1 MLKRPPRYDA
11 TLYLLKTSNDWIT
24 NTFIV
29 MKRVIILVLALIPI
43 FSNCKKENATD
54 LNLQIREIAWNSL
67 SEQAKSTV
75 IVDWK
80 LAVVCESTYD
90 QKSVYAV
97 SFNTSDE
104 ALLGPIIVYIENT
117 SLVVLGQ
124 GLRM

>member
-1 MLKRPPRYDA
+1 
-11 TLYLLKTSNDWIT
+11 
-24 NTFIV
+24 

-54 LNLQIREIAWNSL
+54 LNQQIREIAWNSL
-67 SEQAKSTV
+67 SEQAKLTV

-80 LAVVCESTYD
+80 LAVVSESTYN
-90 QKSVYAV
+90 QKSAYAV

-104 ALLGPIIVYIENT
+104 ALLGPLIVYIENT

-124 GLRM
+124 GWRM

>member
-1 MLKRPPRYDA
+1 
-11 TLYLLKTSNDWIT
+11 
-24 NTFIV
+24 

-54 LNLQIREIAWNSL
+54 LNQQIREIAWNSL

-75 IVDWK
+75 TVDWK
-80 LAVVCESTYD
+80 LAVVGESTYN
-90 QKSVYAV
+90 QKSAYAV

-104 ALLGPIIVYIENT
+104 ALLGPLIVYIENT

-124 GLRM
+124 GWRM

>member
-1 MLKRPPRYDA
+1 
-11 TLYLLKTSNDWIT
+11 
-24 NTFIV
+24 
-29 MKRVIILVLALIPI
+29 MKKLIILILALIPI
-43 FSNCKKENATD
+43 ISGCKKENATD
-54 LNLQIREIAWNSL
+54 SDLQIREIAWNSL
-67 SEQAKSTV
+67 DTQAKSTV

-80 LAVVCESTYD
+80 QAVVSESTYN

-104 ALLGPIIVYIENT
+104 ALLGPIIVYIENA